1 LTYPVN
7 TFTVEKVVNRLFMD
21 YSTGG
26 RGNQAPYETTHV
38 RIPFPIKE
46 LVQAASKYYRET
58 LFLPTLNVV
67 TPLAAGDDDN
77 QEDQEDDNRSDPSD
91 LETIKSQAEMI
102 QSYASEI
109 HYLKH
114 KIDELN
120 SLTTLDEAKQ
130 TAKTLL
136 KAKKSASQS
145 VTKLLTSIYQVD
157 VTVDDLK

>member
-1 LTYPVN
+1 
-7 TFTVEKVVNRLFMD
+7 MD

-26 RGNQAPYETTHV
+26 RGNQAPYDTTHV
-38 RIPFPIKE
+38 RIPVPIKE

-67 TPLAAGDDDN
+67 TPLATGNGDSQDDDDN
-77 QEDQEDDNRSDPSD
+77 QDDDNGSDPSD

-120 SLTTLDEAKQ
+120 SLTTLDEATELARKIL
-130 TAKTLL
+130 AS
-136 KAKKSASQS
+136 KKSASKS
-145 VTKLLTSIYQVD
+145 VSSLLTAIYKTE
-157 VTVDDLK
+157 VTIDQIR

>member
-1 LTYPVN
+1 
-7 TFTVEKVVNRLFMD
+7 MD

-38 RIPFPIKE
+38 RIPVPIKE

-58 LFLPTLNVV
+58 LFLPTLKMV
-67 TPLAAGDDDN
+67 TPLATGDDDD
-77 QEDQEDDNRSDPSD
+77 QEDDDQEDDNQEDDNRSDPTD
-91 LETIKSQAEMI
+91 LETIQSQAQMI

-120 SLTTLDEAKQ
+120 SLTTLDDAKQ
-130 TAKTLL
+130 TAKTIL

-145 VTKLLTSIYQVD
+145 VAKLLTSIYQVD
-157 VTVDDLK
+157 VTIDDLR

>member
-1 LTYPVN
+1 
-7 TFTVEKVVNRLFMD
+7 MD

-26 RGNQAPYETTHV
+26 RGNQAPYDTTHV
-38 RIPFPIKE
+38 RIPVPIKE

-67 TPLAAGDDDN
+67 TPLSAGDDDN
-77 QEDQEDDNRSDPSD
+77 QEDDNRSDPSD
-91 LETIKSQAEMI
+91 LETIQSQAQMI
-102 QSYASEI
+102 QSYAAEI

-120 SLTTLDEAKQ
+120 SLTTLDDAKQ

-145 VTKLLTSIYQVD
+145 VVKLLTSIYQVE

>member
-1 LTYPVN
+1 
-7 TFTVEKVVNRLFMD
+7 MD

-38 RIPFPIKE
+38 RIPFPLKE
-46 LVQAASKYYRET
+46 LVQAASRYYRET
-58 LFLPTLNVV
+58 LFLPTLNLV
-67 TPLAAGDDDN
+67 TPLAPGDDDH
-77 QEDQEDDNRSDPSD
+77 QEDDNRSDPTD
-91 LETIKSQAEMI
+91 LETIQSQAQMI

-136 KAKKSASQS
+136 KSKKSASQS
-145 VTKLLTSIYQVD
+145 VAKLLTSIYQVEI
-157 VTVDDLK
+157 TVDDLK

>member
-1 LTYPVN
+1 
-7 TFTVEKVVNRLFMD
+7 MD

-38 RIPFPIKE
+38 RIPVPIKE

-67 TPLAAGDDDN
+67 TPLATGDDDN
-77 QEDQEDDNRSDPSD
+77 QEDDNRSDPSD
-91 LETIKSQAEMI
+91 LETIQSQAQMI

-114 KIDELN
+114 KTDELN
-120 SLTTLDEAKQ
+120 SLTSLEEAKEL
-130 TAKTLL
+130 ARKVLVS
-136 KAKKSASQS
+136 KKSASQS
-145 VTKLLTSIYQVD
+145 IAKLLTGIYQVD
-157 VTVDDLK
+157 VSIDDLKVT

>member
-1 LTYPVN
+1 
-7 TFTVEKVVNRLFMD
+7 
-21 YSTGG
+21 
-26 RGNQAPYETTHV
+26 
-38 RIPFPIKE
+38 
-46 LVQAASKYYRET
+46 VQAASKYYRET
-58 LFLPTLNVV
+58 LFLPTLNMV

-77 QEDQEDDNRSDPSD
+77 QEDDNRSDPSD
-91 LETIKSQAEMI
+91 LETIQSQAQMI

-120 SLTTLDEAKQ
+120 SLTALEDAKQ
-130 TAKTLL
+130 TAKTIL

-145 VTKLLTSIYQVD
+145 VAKLLTSIYQVE

>member
-1 LTYPVN
+1 
-7 TFTVEKVVNRLFMD
+7 MD

-38 RIPFPIKE
+38 RIPFPLKE

-58 LFLPTLNVV
+58 LFLPTLNLV
-67 TPLAAGDDDN
+67 TPLATGDDD
-77 QEDQEDDNRSDPSD
+77 DQEDDNRSDPTD
-91 LETIKSQAEMI
+91 LETIQSQAQMI
-102 QSYASEI
+102 QSHASEI

-136 KAKKSASQS
+136 KSKKSASQS
-145 VTKLLTSIYQVD
+145 VAKLLTSIYQVE
-157 VTVDDLK
+157 VTIDDLK

>member
-1 LTYPVN
+1 
-7 TFTVEKVVNRLFMD
+7 MD

-26 RGNQAPYETTHV
+26 RGNQAPYDTTHV
-38 RIPFPIKE
+38 RIPVPIKE

-67 TPLAAGDDDN
+67 TPLATGDDDN
-77 QEDQEDDNRSDPSD
+77 QEDDNRSDPSD
-91 LETIKSQAEMI
+91 LETIQSQAQMI

-120 SLTTLDEAKQ
+120 SLTSLEEAKES
-130 TAKTLL
+130 ARSILRG
-136 KAKKSASQS
+136 KKSASKS
-145 VTKLLTSIYQVD
+145 IAKLLTGIYQTEVIEK
-157 VTVDDLK
+157 DLISPKEE

>member
-1 LTYPVN
+1 
-7 TFTVEKVVNRLFMD
+7 MD

-38 RIPFPIKE
+38 RIPVPIKE

-58 LFLPTLNVV
+58 LFLPTLKMV
-67 TPLAAGDDDN
+67 TPLATGDDDD
-77 QEDQEDDNRSDPSD
+77 QEDDDQEDDDQEDDNQEDDNRSDPTD
-91 LETIKSQAEMI
+91 LETIQSQAQMI

-120 SLTTLDEAKQ
+120 SLTTLDDAKQ
-130 TAKTLL
+130 TAKTIL

-145 VTKLLTSIYQVD
+145 VAKLLTSIYQVD
-157 VTVDDLK
+157 VTIDDLR